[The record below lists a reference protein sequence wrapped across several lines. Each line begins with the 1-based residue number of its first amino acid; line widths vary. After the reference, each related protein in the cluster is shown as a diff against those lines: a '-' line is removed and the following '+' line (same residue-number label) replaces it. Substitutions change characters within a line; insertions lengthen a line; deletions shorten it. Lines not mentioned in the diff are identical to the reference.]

1 MAKYKYYTQAG
12 LEKLTKELRQLE
24 TTGRRTIAQQIGEAR
39 EKGDLRENAEYE
51 AAKDAQ
57 AHLELKISKLKQLVS
72 QARVIDKSKL
82 DPSKVSIFS
91 KVKLKNLK
99 TQAILTY
106 TLVAGEEADLKQA
119 KISVESPI
127 GKGLLGKKKGDIAEI
142 QVPRGLLNL
151 EILDTEI
158 DLE

>member
-12 LEKLTKELRQLE
+12 LDKLTKELRELE

-57 AHLELKISKLKQLVS
+57 GHLELKISKLKQLVS
-72 QARVIDKSKL
+72 QARVLDKSKL

-99 TQAILTY
+99 TQAVLTY
-106 TLVAGEEADLKQA
+106 TLVSGEEADLKKA

-127 GKGLLGKKKGDIAEI
+127 GKGLLGKRKGDIAEI
-142 QVPRGLLNL
+142 QVPRGLLKL
-151 EILDTEI
+151 EILETEI

>member
-12 LEKLTKELRQLE
+12 LDKLTKQLRELE
-24 TTGRRTIAQQIGEAR
+24 TKGRRAIAQQIGEAR

-57 AHLELKISKLKQLVS
+57 GHLELKIAKLKQLVL

-82 DPSKVSIFS
+82 DPFKVSIFS

-99 TQAILTY
+99 TQAVLTY
-106 TLVAGEEADLKQA
+106 TLVSGEEADLKKA

-142 QVPRGLLNL
+142 QVPRGLLKL
-151 EILDTEI
+151 EILDTQI